1 MSLVTELE
9 RLADALGDTSD
20 EAPPVAWTSVA
31 ERIARNLNVKPE
43 EVGILGLSQKWRH
56 LYFLFPEALRN
67 VGFIPLTSNSALA
80 ARTVRES
87 RPEINNSFAASRH
100 ATVFEGVKTSGVDA
114 GEAIQKIISAPIL
127 SGEKVIGVIQ
137 ISRKGPNAGAPA
149 PILPQPILEKFSRS
163 ANRSENCC
171 NTSPK
176 ISSFILHSYFLMRSF
191 PCVAP
196 SRPHFGLKCV
206 DSAKPS
212 CYFSTAA
219 DFFLSPTYGGTHT
232 DPWRSSRRKFFSP
245 KASENT
251 GKDFRALSWLSEMR
265 ESLRATSFAFLRSSL
280 QTAN

>member
-9 RLADALGDTSD
+9 RLADALGDTNANA
-20 EAPPVAWTSVA
+20 EAPPIAWTSVA

-127 SGEKVIGVIQ
+127 AGDKVIGVIQ
-137 ISRKGPNAGAPA
+137 ISRKGPSAANAGAD
-149 PILPQPILEKFSRS
+149 F
-163 ANRSENCC
+163 
-171 NTSPK
+171 
-176 ISSFILHSYFLMRSF
+176 
-191 PCVAP
+191 
-196 SRPHFGLKCV
+196 
-206 DSAKPS
+206 
-212 CYFSTAA
+212 TAA
-219 DFFLSPTYGGTHT
+219 DL
-232 DPWRSSRRKFFSP
+232 
-245 KASENT
+245 
-251 GKDFRALSWLSEMR
+251 GKVLALCKPLGK
-265 ESLRATSFAFLRSSL
+265 LL
-280 QTAN
+280 QHVAKD